1 VIAALSSWH
10 EHHDAAASAVAD
22 VSALPAHVVIECY
35 SVLTRLPGG
44 LAVAPELAAEV
55 LGRRFPHPPLR
66 LHDAARG
73 TVLADLARVGVCG
86 GASYDGV
93 VALEAAAHGRR
104 LLSLDRRAHRTYAR
118 LGVAFDVIG

>member
-1 VIAALSSWH
+1 MIAALSSWH

-73 TVLADLARVGVCG
+73 TVLADL
-86 GASYDGV
+86 
-93 VALEAAAHGRR
+93 EAAAHGRR